1 MMRTSHKKSHA
12 DNKSTIVKAT
22 LELAEEKGWQA
33 VSIRKIA
40 AKVNY
45 STIVVYDKF
54 GSKKNLLLDIQQYGF
69 QKLVLLYTSRLQ
81 GDLTAREEILVLSN
95 CTWEFAEQHPEL
107 YKLMFGLSGVL
118 GFGDAQNA
126 ASSAA
131 QFVQQRLDPIF
142 LDDVKSVFA
151 NWWALV
157 HGFITIKFTGNA
169 YPDMLKIYFD
179 DAVRRFVSSAS

>member
-1 MMRTSHKKSHA
+1 MQTSHTKSQA
-12 DNKSTIVKAT
+12 DSKAAIVQAT
-22 LELAEEKGWQA
+22 LELAEEHGWRA

-54 GSKKNLLLDIQQYGF
+54 GSKKNLLLDVQQYGF
-69 QKLVLLYTSRLQ
+69 HKLVALYASRLQ
-81 GDLTAREEILVLSN
+81 GDLTPREKILVLSN
-95 CTWEFAEQHPEL
+95 CTWEFAEQNPEL

-118 GFGDAQNA
+118 DFPDPQNA

-131 QFVQQRLDPIF
+131 QFVQQRLAPLF
-142 LDDVKSVFA
+142 RDDVKSVFA

-157 HGFITIKFTGNA
+157 HGFITIRFTGGA

-179 DAVRRFVSSAS
+179 DAVRRFVSTAS